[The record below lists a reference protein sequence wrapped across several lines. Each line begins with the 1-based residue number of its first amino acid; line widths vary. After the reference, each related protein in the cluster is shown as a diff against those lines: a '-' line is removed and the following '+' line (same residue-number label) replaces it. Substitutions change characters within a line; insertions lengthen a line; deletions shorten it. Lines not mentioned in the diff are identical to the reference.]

1 MKATPT
7 EAHRILA
14 EIAIGRK
21 DWAGARREAAAAGGE
36 KRDRP
41 LSQMLLGRVALGEG
55 KVEEALKDFDSANN
69 TLQAGHRQPLP
80 KLSYYR
86 GDALARQGRGDEAEA
101 AFLTEIKLY
110 PTDPQPYKNLI
121 LLYATEGKNQD
132 TSLIFSLEKEAPTP
146 PSYIAI
152 AETLKIIGDR
162 NGSRFWAARGLSH
175 FPADSKLQT
184 LIRG

>member
-1 MKATPT
+1 MRVSPGNISLAVSVASDSLQIGRLDEAESHAKLALKATPT

-41 LSQMLLGRVALGEG
+41 LSQMLLGRVALGDG

-86 GDALARQGRGDEAEA
+86 GDALARQGRGDEAQGA
-101 AFLTEIKLY
+101 LFTAIKLY
-110 PTDPQPYKNLI
+110 PADPQPYKKPI
-121 LLYATEGKNQD
+121 LLY
-132 TSLIFSLEKEAPTP
+132 PTP
-146 PSYIAI
+146 GQTPEAASL
-152 AETLKIIGDR
+152 TLSSR
-162 NGSRFWAARGLSH
+162 NAA
-175 FPADSKLQT
+175 P
-184 LIRG
+184 

>member
-1 MKATPT
+1 MRVSPGNISLAVSVGSDSLQIGRLDEAESHAKLALKATPT

-41 LSQMLLGRVALGEG
+41 LSKMLLGRVALGEG

-132 TSLIFSLEKEAPTP
+132 
-146 PSYIAI
+146 
-152 AETLKIIGDR
+152 
-162 NGSRFWAARGLSH
+162 
-175 FPADSKLQT
+175 
-184 LIRG
+184 